1 MDGEQQRSR
10 IEEDLRGIVT
20 GEVLSDAAARSLY
33 ATDASLCEV
42 WPLAVVR
49 PRTAE
54 DVAAAVQWAAERR
67 IPVHARG
74 AGTSLAGGSLGPGIV
89 IDCGRFMRR
98 IVQTDA
104 DEVRVQPGVVAAQLE
119 EHLARRG
126 RSLGVDPTNS
136 WVTTIGGMVGRNSSG
151 SRFRRHGSMSGRLVA
166 ARVVLADGGIVEL
179 VPTAPLPPATEG
191 PLAPPDTPAARE
203 THRLAELAA
212 GVADVLAASR
222 PLIAAAQPATRS
234 THGGYQLHD
243 LVRSLDRDGL
253 IDLPRLLCGAEG
265 TLGIVTE
272 ATLRTVPVEAA
283 TAVGLFLFDSLDRAA
298 EAAIRLRPLAPD
310 ACDLFDKR
318 HLALART
325 AKPAFDQLIP
335 PVADAALLVE
345 FSAADETAAAA
356 RFDEAARRLQG
367 PRRLCIDV
375 RRATDAAERAGLW
388 QLSRSVVPT
397 LHGVRGTIRAVPFV
411 EDVVVPPQAL
421 PDFLRRLQ
429 EVLKQ
434 CDVTAMLFAHAAHG
448 QLHIRPYADPRD
460 PAERLR
466 LERLADALYR
476 EVVAVGGTIGGEQ
489 GLGLSRTAFF
499 ATHFPELAAVFTAV
513 KRVFDPLGVL
523 NPGLVTGSGSSAR
536 SSSAPAPAPDLAT
549 TPNLAQAEQMRALPH
564 TSVAPSL
571 THPHPEAQASWRLP
585 LEPHLQSALSLTPQ
599 KPATVPASTVSP
611 PLPVLTW
618 TSEQRADEVH
628 ACNGCGA
635 CRSQSPASR
644 MCPMYRE
651 TQAEEA
657 SPRAKANL
665 MAALLSGQLD
675 SRAVGQDAVRAIA
688 DTCFNC
694 HQCRTDCAAAVDI
707 PAIVTELKAAH
718 VGINSLDLPSWLLSR
733 VDTLSSLGGAVGP
746 LANLAIANPQARWL
760 MEKLLG
766 IARGRKLP
774 SFTGQQVMR
783 WAARRGLTRPSQRSG
798 PRVLYFLDTFARRHD
813 PLLVR
818 SLVAVL
824 EHNGI
829 GVFIDPRQVSAGMPL
844 VSAGDVDAARRL
856 ARTNLRVLAEAVR
869 LGYRIICTEPS
880 AVTCIKHDY
889 PLLLADDEMDR
900 VVAATSDATAFLWEL
915 HREGRLRS
923 DFQPLAT
930 QPDTRILYHAP
941 CHARIGRDTSP
952 AEHLL
957 RLVPGLAIDAAD
969 RGCSGMAGTFGLSRR
984 NYRTSLRVGL
994 GLVSAMRSSGIE
1006 AGATECSGCRI
1017 QMEQGTTKPTVH
1029 PVKLLAKS
1037 YGLLTGSGPDGLDS
1051 LLTGRSGLLTTS

>member
-10 IEEDLRGIVT
+10 IEEDLRGVVT

-89 IDCGRFMRR
+89 IDCGRFLRR

-104 DEVRVQPGVVAAQLE
+104 DEVQVQPGVVAAQLE

-151 SRFRRHGSMSGRLVA
+151 SRFPRHGSMSGRLVS

-179 VPTAPLPPATEG
+179 VPTAPLPPATDG
-191 PLAPPDTPAARE
+191 PFLPPDTPAARE

-272 ATLRTVPVEAA
+272 ATLRTVPAEAA

-345 FSAADETAAAA
+345 FSADDEMAAAA

-367 PRRLCIDV
+367 PRPLCIDV
-375 RRATDAAERAGLW
+375 RRATDAADRAGLW

-397 LHGVRGTIRAVPFV
+397 LHGVRGTLRAVPFV
-411 EDVVVPPQAL
+411 EDVVIPPQAL

-476 EVVAVGGTIGGEQ
+476 EVVAFGGTIGGEQ
-489 GLGLSRTAFF
+489 GLGLSRTSFF
-499 ATHFPELAAVFTAV
+499 ATHFPELAGVFTAV
-513 KRVFDPLGVL
+513 KRVFDPLGIL
-523 NPGLVTGSGSSAR
+523 NPGLVACP
-536 SSSAPAPAPDLAT
+536 APAPAS
-549 TPNLAQAEQMRALPH
+549 NLAQAEQVRALPH

-571 THPHPEAQASWRLP
+571 THTQSEAPASWRLP
-585 LEPHLQSALSLTPQ
+585 LEPHLQAAPSLVPQ
-599 KPATVPASTVSP
+599 QPATSPASTVSP

-618 TSEQRADEVH
+618 TSEQRADEVD

-651 TQAEEA
+651 AQAEEA

-733 VDTLSSLGGAVGP
+733 VDALSGLGGAVGP

-829 GVFIDPRQVSAGMPL
+829 GVFIDPRQVSAGMPM

-869 LGYRIICTEPS
+869 LGYKIICTEPS
-880 AVTCIKHDY
+880 AVTCIVHDY

-941 CHARIGRDTSP
+941 CHARIGRDKSP

-1051 LLTGRSGLLTTS
+1051 LLTGRSGPLTTS